1 MSVGPVLSKFVRYIH
16 TIKTNTLHIKQF
28 VSGELAL
35 QVLVKLLP
43 PPLNQCSQLVV
54 PGGIQYHGLS
64 WGQAILLVSPP
75 VSPPCLL
82 TLWGLSHRVHI
93 SSQSAEQSDIF
104 GGEGAPV
111 PVHTGKV
118 ATSQYFHNVGL
129 SCCSQGLDGLV
140 LDPVRSPG
148 EEEFMNQPYKG
159 QPRKYGLHLLLE
171 FLDLPEG

>member
-1 MSVGPVLSKFVRYIH
+1 MGPVLSRSMRYIH
-16 TIKTNTLHIKQF
+16 TIKTNALHVKQF

-35 QVLVKLLP
+35 QVLLELLP

-75 VSPPCLL
+75 V
-82 TLWGLSHRVHI
+82 GHI

-111 PVHTGKV
+111 PVHTGEV
-118 ATSQYFHNVGL
+118 ATSQHFHDVGL
-129 SCCSQGLDGLV
+129 SCCSQGMHGLA

-148 EEEFMNQPYKG
+148 EEELVNQPYKG

-171 FLDLPEG
+171 FPDLPEG